1 MPYTRFVKRDGTV
14 DVYKKEN
21 GREVKAFTSHSSS
34 VGKAKRTAGIREAA
48 SRRKTTAKVS
58 HIRRKLRTFKHS

>member
-21 GREVKAFTSHSSS
+21 GEEVKAFTSHSSS
-34 VGKAKRTAGIREAA
+34 VGEAKRTAGIREAA
-48 SRRKTTAKVS
+48 SRGTKPVKESRTR
-58 HIRRKLRTFKHS
+58 HKLRTFKHS